1 MSEKI
6 KVRIKQF
13 DERPSHWNDKGKMD
27 ELMGQEIEV
36 ELRRNDNDLYY
47 FDNGEASWRFHGSD
61 FEAMEPVGLRQDSF
75 KPSSPTDTQIG
86 SILIEAESIVN
97 GARATDYGSAKESFG
112 KIASMSSLMLNG
124 SEKESLFHDATLTD
138 TIVCK
143 VLMAVKLTREANKHK
158 RDNLVDLSG
167 YAELLNRLEKK

>member
-13 DERPSHWNDKGKMD
+13 DERPSHWANTGDMD

-47 FDNGEASWRFHGSD
+47 FDDGEASWSFHGSD

-75 KPSSPTDTQIG
+75 KPASPDDTQIG
-86 SILIEAESIVN
+86 GSHYTDMSIEPWEVIERANLDYWDGNAIKYVMRYGSKNGVEDLKKAIHYIEKKISILE
-97 GARATDYGSAKESFG
+97 
-112 KIASMSSLMLNG
+112 
-124 SEKESLFHDATLTD
+124 
-138 TIVCK
+138 
-143 VLMAVKLTREANKHK
+143 NK
-158 RDNLVDLSG
+158 
-167 YAELLNRLEKK
+167 